1 MEHRAVY
8 EGELEIRQSGRRLAG
23 RFPYSQRSGDRQA
36 TVMDRGR
43 VRKERI
49 APDAF
54 GWQVREFEKLQGEL
68 AATIESAID
77 EARVQVLRQE
87 LERRN
92 IHVLAGHSY
101 DRPLGDRLRGS
112 ARVSST
118 REAVEFEV
126 DLPDEAD
133 QPGYMK
139 DAIAMIRAGLIG
151 GISPGFRVPPR
162 AVVPDGERLEPEI
175 GNEAVQVR
183 VIENAVLAELS
194 IVTRPAYSDTDVD
207 VRALEIVAQH
217 RRRPR
222 VWL

>member
-77 EARVQVLRQE
+77 EARVQVLRQD
-87 LERRN
+87 LSGA
-92 IHVLAGHSY
+92 ISTSWPGIPTTGH
-101 DRPLGDRLRGS
+101 
-112 ARVSST
+112 
-118 REAVEFEV
+118 
-126 DLPDEAD
+126 
-133 QPGYMK
+133 
-139 DAIAMIRAGLIG
+139 
-151 GISPGFRVPPR
+151 
-162 AVVPDGERLEPEI
+162 
-175 GNEAVQVR
+175 
-183 VIENAVLAELS
+183 
-194 IVTRPAYSDTDVD
+194 
-207 VRALEIVAQH
+207 
-217 RRRPR
+217 
-222 VWL
+222 

>member
-1 MEHRAVY
+1 MEQRAVY
-8 EGELEIRQSGRRLAG
+8 EGELELRQSGRRLAG
-23 RFPYSQRSGDRQA
+23 RFPYSQGTGDRQA
-36 TVMDRGR
+36 TVMNRGR

-54 GWQVREFEKLQGEL
+54 GWQIREFGKLQQEL
-68 AATIESAID
+68 AATIESAVD
-77 EARVQVLRQE
+77 EARVQLLRQE

-101 DRPLGDRLRGS
+101 DRPMGDMLRGG
-112 ARVSST
+112 ARVTST

-126 DLPDEAD
+126 DLPGEGD

-139 DAIAMIRAGLIG
+139 DVVAMVRAGLIG

-162 AVVPDGERLEPEI
+162 AVVPDGERLEPEP
-175 GNEAVQVR
+175 GNAAVQVR
-183 VIENAVLAELS
+183 VIENAVLSELS
-194 IVTRPAYSDTDVD
+194 IVVRPAYSDTDVD
-207 VRALEIVAQH
+207 VRALEIVAQ
-217 RRRPR
+217 RRPR

>member
-8 EGELEIRQSGRRLAG
+8 EGELELRQSGRRLAG
-23 RFPYSQRSGDRQA
+23 RFPYSQGSGDRQA
-36 TVMDRGR
+36 TVMNRGK

-49 APDAF
+49 AGDAF
-54 GWQVREFEKLQGEL
+54 GWQIREFEKLQGEL
-68 AATIESAID
+68 AATIESAVD
-77 EARVQVLRQE
+77 EARVQIIRQE

-101 DRPLGDRLRGS
+101 DRPMGDMLRGG
-112 ARVSST
+112 ARVTST

-126 DLPDEAD
+126 DLPGEGD

-139 DAIAMIRAGLIG
+139 DIVAMIRSGLIG

-162 AVVPDGERLEPEI
+162 AVVPDGERLEPEP
-175 GNEAVQVR
+175 GNPAVQVR
-183 VIENAVLAELS
+183 VIENAVLSELS

-207 VRALEIVAQH
+207 VRALEIVAQ
-217 RRRPR
+217 RRPR

>member
-8 EGELEIRQSGRRLAG
+8 EGELELRASGRRLAG
-23 RFPYSQRSGDRQA
+23 RFPYSQKSGDRQA
-36 TVMDRGR
+36 TVMNKGR
-43 VRKERI
+43 IRKERI
-49 APDAF
+49 GPDAF
-54 GWQVREFEKLQGEL
+54 GWQIREFSKLQDEL
-68 AATIESAID
+68 ATTISNAVD
-77 EARVQVLRQE
+77 EARVQIIRQE

-101 DRPLGDRLRGS
+101 DRPMGDMLRSG
-112 ARVSST
+112 ARVTST
-118 REAVEFEV
+118 REAVDFEI

-162 AVVPDGERLEPEI
+162 AVVPDGERLEPEP
-175 GNEAVQVR
+175 GNPAVQVR
-183 VIENAVLAELS
+183 VIENAVLSELS

-207 VRALEIVAQH
+207 VRALEIVAQ
-217 RRRPR
+217 RRPR

>member
-8 EGELEIRQSGRRLAG
+8 EGELELRQSGRRLAG
-23 RFPYSQRSGDRQA
+23 RFPYSQKSADRMA

-54 GWQVREFEKLQGEL
+54 GWQIREFEKLQGEL
-68 AATIESAID
+68 SQAIGDSID

-87 LERRN
+87 IERRN

-101 DRPLGDRLRGS
+101 DRPMGDMLRSG
-112 ARVSST
+112 ARVTST
-118 REAVEFEV
+118 REAVEFEIE
-126 DLPDEAD
+126 LPDESN
-133 QPGYMK
+133 QPSYMR
-139 DAIAMIRAGLIG
+139 DTVAMVRAGLIG

-162 AVVPDGERLEPEI
+162 AVVPNGERLEPEP
-175 GNEAVQVR
+175 GNAAVQVR
-183 VIENAVLAELS
+183 VVENAVLYELS
-194 IVTRPAYSDTDVD
+194 IVTRPAYSETDID
-207 VRALEIVAQH
+207 VRQLEALTPCK
-217 RRRPR
+217 RPR